1 MVFETRE
8 TKVPMMY
15 IIAEP
20 YDEDEIE
27 AIQNGEYMRALRL
40 AEEQERQRAR
50 STPTEDKP
58 LECTASNTETT
69 AEPTAETTT
78 ETTTETTAEATAE
91 ATTNVTTDAN
101 TDVTT
106 DVTTDATSDVTST
119 ETSISTDSVA
129 ETNNSDPPQ
138 DPLLAG
144 PISET
149 EKLQNPTREIL
160 GMVLRTHNY
169 IDGIHV
175 VGPPKIT
182 AKNKWEVTYR
192 FETIPKDRA
201 QKLLEKMLDR
211 QRKAFDEDFRE
222 HIFDETAAGE
232 RNRKWRAGFQKTLTD
247 LSLQGARWRK
257 AFESKNKGRKKV
269 IWKQGSPS
277 RTNFEPVVRKEET
290 LENTST

>member
-1 MVFETRE
+1 
-8 TKVPMMY
+8 MY
-15 IIAEP
+15 VIAEP
-20 YDEDEIE
+20 YGEDEIE

-58 LECTASNTETT
+58 PECTASNTETT
-69 AEPTAETTT
+69 AESAAETTT
-78 ETTTETTAEATAE
+78 ETTTEATAE
-91 ATTNVTTDAN
+91 ATTNVTTDA
-101 TDVTT
+101 TSDVTP
-106 DVTTDATSDVTST
+106 DAASDVTST
-119 ETSISTDSVA
+119 ETPMSTDSVA
-129 ETNNSDPPQ
+129 ETNNSDLPQ

-160 GMVLRTHNY
+160 GMVLRTHNH
-169 IDGIHV
+169 IDGIHI

-182 AKNKWEVTYR
+182 ANNKWEVTYR
-192 FETIPKDRA
+192 FETIPEDRA
-201 QKLLEKMLDR
+201 RKLLEKMLDR

-277 RTNFEPVVRKEET
+277 QTNFESAARKEET
-290 LENTST
+290 LEDTST